1 MTNVIIYSDYD
12 GTLTQRSGNNTVF
25 TPFYQSL
32 LQGYKTGVT
41 QDSYKT
47 PLLKSETE
55 VQELFAAKFG
65 KYDNH
70 FDHTQ
75 VDADMLIS
83 ADAVTFLHEILK
95 NEQIKLRIITKNR
108 KDYIQAMLQYQGFT
122 PEEINKMIIFDSG
135 LKMQSVLT
143 DLQPHLHKEVSKI
156 YILDDS
162 KPDFGQMLRAVSI
175 RGFKDEQIQPYNLM
189 PGQFEWSSYQRDI
202 QQLFSISTELSDEV
216 VHQTTI
222 TTIQPSEESKPVITE
237 EHAQLSE
244 THFNATEAESETLL
258 PETTST
264 SNRTPKMVG
273 YSSFIGFCL
282 GFILGTT
289 LVGTGVFTGAGLIS
303 AMAVGLITAATAA
316 VLSGT
321 IGYVITKMTVPL
333 SLEQQDDTLNSSNST
348 QALQRLGGT
357 TKQPDISSPIEHF
370 SKPLSPPPKTTVVE
384 ESPPA
389 EFNTLKNS

>member
-12 GTLTQRSGNNTVF
+12 GTLTQRSGNKTVF

-41 QDSYKT
+41 QDSYKN
-47 PLLKSETE
+47 PPLKSETE
-55 VQELFAAKFG
+55 VQELFEAKFG

-75 VDADMLIS
+75 IDADMLIS

-122 PEEINKMIIFDSG
+122 SEEINKIIIFDSG

-143 DLQPHLHKEVSKI
+143 DLQPYPHKEVRKI

-162 KPDFGQMLRAVSI
+162 KPDFGQMLRAVKI
-175 RGFKDEQIQPYNLM
+175 RGFKDEQIQQYNLM
-189 PGQFEWSSYQRDI
+189 PGQFEWSSYQHNI
-202 QQLFSISTELSDEV
+202 QQLFSIPTEISDEV

-222 TTIQPSEESKPVITE
+222 TTIQPTEESKPVITE
-237 EHAQLSE
+237 EPPQLPK
-244 THFNATEAESETLL
+244 THFNATEAENETLL
-258 PETTST
+258 PETTRT
-264 SNRTPKMVG
+264 SNRTSKMVG
-273 YSSFIGFCL
+273 YSSFIGFCI
-282 GFILGTT
+282 GFILGAT
-289 LVGTGVFTGAGLIS
+289 LVGTGVFTGTGLLS
-303 AMAVGLITAATAA
+303 AMAVGLITATTAA

-321 IGYVITKMTVPL
+321 IGYVITETTPPL
-333 SLEQQDDTLNSSNST
+333 SLEQQDVLTVNST
-348 QALQRLGGT
+348 QALQKLGGT
-357 TKQPDISSPIEHF
+357 TKQPDISPIEQEHF
-370 SKPLSPPPKTTVVE
+370 PKPLSMPPKTTVVE
-384 ESPPA
+384 EFLPA
-389 EFNTLKNS
+389 EFRHS